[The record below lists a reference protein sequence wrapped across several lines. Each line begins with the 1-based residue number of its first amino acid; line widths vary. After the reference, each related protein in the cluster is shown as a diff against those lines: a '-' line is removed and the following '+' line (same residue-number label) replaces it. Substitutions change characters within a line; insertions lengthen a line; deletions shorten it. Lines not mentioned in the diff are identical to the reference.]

1 MTAVLVLVGGALG
14 ALSRY
19 AASAL
24 SARLLGAG
32 FPWGTLVVNVVGC
45 FLIGIASGLMERSAF
60 PRNLWPLAVTG
71 FLGGFTT
78 FSTFSIDSVLLFRD
92 GATTKAI
99 MNMALNGLG
108 GLAACLCGLALA
120 LRATRAL

>member
-99 MNMALNGLG
+99 INMVLNGFG

>member
-99 MNMALNGLG
+99 MNMALNGFG